1 MFGHAGLDLT
11 WKKSAHE
18 MLDHKCVCL
27 LVDLADLCTV
37 SHANFVFVMMQYLDC
52 RHRSV
57 EAALVG

>member
-1 MFGHAGLDLT
+1 MVYIVHTVLCMVMGLDLT

-52 RHRSV
+52 R
-57 EAALVG
+57 